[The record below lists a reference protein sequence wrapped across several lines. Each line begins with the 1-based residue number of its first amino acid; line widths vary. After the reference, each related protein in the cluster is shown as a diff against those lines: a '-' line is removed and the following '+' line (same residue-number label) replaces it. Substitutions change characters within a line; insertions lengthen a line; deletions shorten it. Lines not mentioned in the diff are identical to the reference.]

1 MKIDS
6 FRVFCDVALHQSFSR
21 GAEINQISQ
30 SAATQ
35 TVHRLEEKIGVPLVD
50 RTSRPFSLTPE
61 GKICYESFR
70 QIVEK
75 YDSVIHRV
83 RTMRNRDEE
92 QIRVSAI
99 YSVGLHEMSRVM
111 KNFMMNY
118 PKVKIKLEYLPPQK
132 VSQAV
137 LNSEVDIGIISY
149 PVATLDIDMIPLR
162 AEEMVVI
169 LPVEHPLAKKVSLR
183 MEDLNG
189 ADFIAFGRD
198 LVIRRETDQCM
209 RVLGVSVNIVME
221 FDNVETIKE
230 AVEVGLGISIIPYP
244 TVASDVE
251 GGKIAAVPLISP
263 RMTRPVGIIY
273 RHHKVLS
280 DMEIKFI
287 ELLTGTAFTKGMV
300 EEKPDTGISFSE
312 TV

>member
-35 TVHRLEEKIGVPLVD
+35 TVQRLEEKVGVPLID
-50 RTSRPFSLTPE
+50 RGTRPFSLTPE

-70 QIVEK
+70 QIVET
-75 YDSVIHRV
+75 YDSVLHRV
-83 RTMRNRDEE
+83 RTMRNKDEE
-92 QIRVSAI
+92 QIKVAAI
-99 YSVGLHEMSRVM
+99 YSVGLHEMSRFM

-118 PKVKIKLEYLPPQK
+118 PKVKIKLDYLPPQK
-132 VSQAV
+132 VRQSV
-137 LNSEVDIGIISY
+137 LDAEVDLGIISY
-149 PVATLDIDMIPLR
+149 PVASLDIDVIPLR
-162 AEEMVVI
+162 AEEMSVV
-169 LPVEHPLAKKVSLR
+169 LPVSHPLAKRSSLR
-183 MEDLNG
+183 MEDLEG

-209 RVLGVSVNIVME
+209 RGLGVSVNIVME
-221 FDNVETIKE
+221 FDNIETIKE
-230 AVEVGLGISIIPYP
+230 AVEIGLGISIIPYP
-244 TVASDVE
+244 TVSADVAS
-251 GGKIAAVPLISP
+251 GKIAAVPLISP

-280 DMEIKFI
+280 EMAIKFI
-287 ELLTGTAFTKGMV
+287 ELLTGTSFQPSSENGG
-300 EEKPDTGISFSE
+300 EKA
-312 TV
+312 